1 MMKKMKKIIT
11 VWLSILIMINVIKI
25 PTVLAAEMTQ
35 GAELFQ
41 IHCAGCHANGGNIVR
56 RGKNLKIETL
66 ERNKLDSVEAI
77 AYLVQ
82 NGKNNMSG
90 YQDRLTETEIEI
102 VSGYVL
108 EEAKNDWH
116 SEGVMSKVKS
126 FWDNIFNQSLSRK
139 N

>member
-1 MMKKMKKIIT
+1 MKKIIT
-11 VWLSILIMINVIKI
+11 ACLLIFILFNVMKM
-25 PTVLAAEMTQ
+25 PTALGVETTK

-41 IHCAGCHANGGNIVR
+41 IHCLGCHANGGNIVR

-77 AYLVQ
+77 AYLVK
-82 NGKNNMSG
+82 NGKNNMSA
-90 YQDRLTETEIEI
+90 YQERLTETEIET

-108 EEAKNDWH
+108 KEAKNNWH
-116 SEGVMSKVKS
+116 SEGIMSKVKT
-126 FWDNIFNQSLSRK
+126 FWDGLFNPDISRK

>member
-1 MMKKMKKIIT
+1 MVFLIRISLEKI
-11 VWLSILIMINVIKI
+11 SF
-25 PTVLAAEMTQ
+25 
-35 GAELFQ
+35 AELFD
-41 IHCAGCHANGGNIVR
+41 IYCNGCYSNGGNIVR

-82 NGKNNMSG
+82 NGKNNMSA
-90 YQDRLTETEIEI
+90 YEERLTETEIET

-108 EEAKNDWH
+108 EEAKNNWH
-116 SEGVMSKVKS
+116 SEGIMSKVKT
-126 FWDNIFNQSLSRK
+126 FWDGLFNQDISRK